1 MKSNTKTQ
9 INLGLNS
16 LNNSQIVSNYFLSL
30 WTKIMFLF
38 IFCVSV
44 CVCILYLW
52 YDFVERK
59 RRKKKEAHYPT
70 VIVKVFPHFRMNLY
84 TECSMSLFQYVLD
97 IKSVLEMLLN
107 HLLSVH
113 SFIQTHIGVLSFAI
127 RFVSDF
133 VFSTSVCLCVYFN
146 WFNFERFHNSWH
158 QLNKREKKR
167 NWGTKPTIIPS
178 QLIREYFKIQSSV
191 IASLFF
197 LVLLKR
203 L

>member
-1 MKSNTKTQ
+1 M
-9 INLGLNS
+9 S
-16 LNNSQIVSNYFLSL
+16 LCV
-30 WTKIMFLF
+30 
-38 IFCVSV
+38 CVS
-44 CVCILYLW
+44 CI
-52 YDFVERK
+52 YDMILSREK
-59 RRKKKEAHYPT
+59 EKKKEAHYPT

-146 WFNFERFHNSWH
+146 
-158 QLNKREKKR
+158 
-167 NWGTKPTIIPS
+167 
-178 QLIREYFKIQSSV
+178 
-191 IASLFF
+191 
-197 LVLLKR
+197 
-203 L
+203 